1 MIAVKWSGQSFDLSL
16 LAYACPNL
24 RKPPGISL
32 DFLRDDYRSDSD
44 SLSKVLTIAQIEDC
58 PMLIARL
65 TLSGLT
71 LFATLLV
78 TACTSPSAA
87 PPETEAPATETVET
101 EADEPATPTDE
112 PTATEPANSP
122 AEAAP
127 STVTRTGAFAS
138 AEHET
143 TGNVTL
149 TSDNGQQTLVFDGTF
164 ATSDGPDLVVVLH
177 RSANVIAESEPPAY
191 PLNEVDY
198 VVVAPLTAIS
208 GTQEYV
214 VPAEID
220 LSAFESVAIWCQAF
234 NATFGAAPLQ

>member
-1 MIAVKWSGQSFDLSL
+1 
-16 LAYACPNL
+16 
-24 RKPPGISL
+24 
-32 DFLRDDYRSDSD
+32 
-44 SLSKVLTIAQIEDC
+44 
-58 PMLIARL
+58 MLVSRL

-87 PPETEAPATETVET
+87 PPETETPATEAVET
-101 EADEPATPTDE
+101 EADEPTPSTE
-112 PTATEPANSP
+112 PAATEPAATQTPQSV
-122 AEAAP
+122 
-127 STVTRTGAFAS
+127 VTRTGIFAS

-149 TSDNGQQTLVFDGTF
+149 TSDNGQQTLVFDGAF

-191 PLNEVDY
+191 PLNEADY
-198 VVVAPLTAIS
+198 VVIAPLTS
-208 GTQEYV
+208 TTGTQEYV

>member
-1 MIAVKWSGQSFDLSL
+1 
-16 LAYACPNL
+16 
-24 RKPPGISL
+24 
-32 DFLRDDYRSDSD
+32 
-44 SLSKVLTIAQIEDC
+44 
-58 PMLIARL
+58 MLIARL

-71 LFATLLV
+71 LLATLLV

-87 PPETEAPATETVET
+87 PPETESPAREAVEPA
-101 EADEPATPTDE
+101 ADEPTP
-112 PTATEPANSP
+112 ATEPAATEP
-122 AEAAP
+122 AANPTEAAP

-149 TSDNGQQTLVFDGTF
+149 TSDNGQQTLVFDNAF
-164 ATSDGPDLVVVLH
+164 ATSNGPDLVVVLH

-191 PLNEVDY
+191 PLNEADY
-198 VVVAPLTAIS
+198 VVVAPLAATT

-214 VPAEID
+214 VPTEID
-220 LSAFESVAIWCQAF
+220 LNTFESVAIWCQAF

>member
-1 MIAVKWSGQSFDLSL
+1 
-16 LAYACPNL
+16 
-24 RKPPGISL
+24 
-32 DFLRDDYRSDSD
+32 
-44 SLSKVLTIAQIEDC
+44 
-58 PMLIARL
+58 MLVSRL

-71 LFATLLV
+71 LLTTLLV

-87 PPETEAPATETVET
+87 PPEAEAPATETV
-101 EADEPATPTDE
+101 DPTPTTE
-112 PTATEPANSP
+112 PTVTEPAASST
-122 AEAAP
+122 AAP
-127 STVTRTGAFAS
+127 PAVNRTGAFAT

-149 TSDNGQQTLVFDGTF
+149 TSDNDQQTLIFDNTF

-191 PLNEVDY
+191 PLNEADY
-198 VVVAPLTAIS
+198 VVIAPLTATT